1 MDKYTFED
9 LIINPKIPNLEGL
22 IGKEVYCNDV
32 PLACLDH
39 ANEHRGTGILREVRR
54 ESTDYPFRVEIPEG
68 GILGFVC
75 IIPKKEESEPKYVP
89 FENAEEFLDA
99 YYHNE
104 ISNLDGIYHYLAT
117 RGIWLEDKGEDA
129 YYMVAEIWD
138 DGVVLGDSKM
148 ETTKASSGKY
158 FTINGSTTWDELF
171 ENYAFLDGSLCGKLA
186 EAEHE

>member
-1 MDKYTFED
+1 MDKYTFEE
-9 LIINPKIPNLEGL
+9 LIINPKTPGLESL

-39 ANEHRGTGILREVRR
+39 ANEHRGTGILREVHH
-54 ESTDYPFRVEIPEG
+54 ESTDYPFRVETSEG

-117 RGIWLEDKGEDA
+117 RGIWLEGRGKDA

-138 DGVVLGDSKM
+138 DGVVLGDNKM
-148 ETTKASSGKY
+148 ETTKASSDKY
-158 FTINGSTTWDELF
+158 FTINSTTTWGELF
-171 ENYAFLDGSLCGKLA
+171 ENYTFLDSSPCGKLA

>member
-1 MDKYTFED
+1 MDKYTFAD
-9 LIINPKIPNLEGL
+9 LIINPEAPNLESL
-22 IGKEVYCNDV
+22 IGKEVYFNDV
-32 PLACLDH
+32 PTFCIRN
-39 ANEHRGTGILREVRR
+39 ANDDYMVGILMGIHKG
-54 ESTDYPFRVEIPEG
+54 ESAPFYVETPSG
-68 GILGFVC
+68 CMLNYAC

-117 RGIWLEDKGEDA
+117 RGIWLEGWGKDT

-138 DGVVLGDSKM
+138 DGVVLGDNKM

-158 FTINGSTTWDELF
+158 FTINGTTTWDELF

>member
-9 LIINPKIPNLEGL
+9 LIINPKIPNLESL

-39 ANEHRGTGILREVRR
+39 ANEHRGAGILREVRR

-75 IIPKKEESEPKYVP
+75 IIPEKEESEPKYVP

-117 RGIWLEDKGEDA
+117 RGIWLEGRGEDA

-138 DGVVLGDSKM
+138 DGVVLGDNKM
-148 ETTKASSGKY
+148 ETTKASSDKY
-158 FTINGSTTWDELF
+158 FTINSTTTWGELYESF
-171 ENYAFLDGSLCGKLA
+171 TFLNGTPCGRLVEEKY
-186 EAEHE
+186 E

>member
-1 MDKYTFED
+1 MSEYTFAD
-9 LIINPKIPNLEGL
+9 LIVNPETPGLESL
-22 IGKEVYCNDV
+22 VGKEVYFNDV
-32 PLACLDH
+32 PTFCIRN
-39 ANEHRGTGILREVRR
+39 ANDDYMVGILMGIHKE
-54 ESTDYPFRVEIPEG
+54 ESAPFYVETPSG
-68 GILGFVC
+68 CMLNYAC

-138 DGVVLGDSKM
+138 DGVVLGDNKM
-148 ETTKASSGKY
+148 ETTKASSDKY
-158 FTINGSTTWDELF
+158 FTINSTTTWGELF
-171 ENYAFLDGSLCGKLA
+171 ENYTFLGGSPCGKLVG
-186 EAEHE
+186 AEHE

>member
-1 MDKYTFED
+1 MNEYTFAD
-9 LIINPKIPNLEGL
+9 LIINPEAPNLESL
-22 IGKEVYCNDV
+22 IGKEVYFNDV
-32 PLACLDH
+32 PTFCIRN
-39 ANEHRGTGILREVRR
+39 ANDDYMVGILMGIHKG
-54 ESTDYPFRVEIPEG
+54 ESAPFYVETPSG
-68 GILGFVC
+68 CMLNYAC

-117 RGIWLEDKGEDA
+117 RGIWLEGRGKDA

-138 DGVVLGDSKM
+138 DGVVLGDNKM
-148 ETTKASSGKY
+148 ETTKASSDKY
-158 FTINGSTTWDELF
+158 FTINSTTTWGELF
-171 ENYAFLDGSLCGKLA
+171 ENYTFLDSSPCGKLA

>member
-1 MDKYTFED
+1 MDKYTFEE
-9 LIINPKIPNLEGL
+9 LIINPKTPGLESL
-22 IGKEVYCNDV
+22 IGKEVYFNDV
-32 PLACLDH
+32 PTYCIRN
-39 ANEHRGTGILREVRR
+39 ANDDYMVGILMGIHKG
-54 ESTDYPFRVEIPEG
+54 ESAPFYVETPSG
-68 GILGFVC
+68 CMLNYAC

-138 DGVVLGDSKM
+138 DGVVLGDNKM
-148 ETTKASSGKY
+148 ETTKASSDKY
-158 FTINGSTTWDELF
+158 FTINSTTTWGELF
-171 ENYAFLDGSLCGKLA
+171 ENYTFLDSSPCGKLA